1 MVPAIEAFDPAKPSR
16 PAHTLPY
23 REMTFQNDGKTAAP
37 LRLWTG
43 DTLLD
48 LEQRQVLKLTLKGDH
63 LFIEAGGFSDKHP
76 LGWKTQIVVMKR
88 KPI

>member
-1 MVPAIEAFDPAKPSR
+1 
-16 PAHTLPY
+16 
-23 REMTFQNDGKTAAP
+23 
-37 LRLWTG
+37 
-43 DTLLD
+43 
-48 LEQRQVLKLTLKGDH
+48 VLKLTLKGDH